1 MITSEGRIQTSCSL
15 MYANV
20 GVRDTVAVL
29 LQKFKQLQ
37 EVGRMSVENTF
48 LMVRF
53 SQFAGVFVGC
63 IQILNVF
70 T

>member
-37 EVGRMSVENTF
+37 EVGRMSIENTF
-48 LMVRF
+48 LMV
-53 SQFAGVFVGC
+53 
-63 IQILNVF
+63 
-70 T
+70 